1 MERWINGKIDRCK
14 DIEIERQ
21 INIYIKH
28 MLSLNQSQLEE
39 ASSED
44 TLMLSF
50 LGNYLKDAFE
60 NPHPEGNNV

>member
-1 MERWINGKIDRCK
+1 
-14 DIEIERQ
+14 
-21 INIYIKH
+21 
-28 MLSLNQSQLEE
+28 MLSLNQSQLTE

-60 NPHPEGNNV
+60 NPHPEGNNVWHLINPAKSDDPSMC